1 LKSDAKAREYASAF
15 VNNDIL
21 SIKTLSIVDA
31 RELSGLGVSLGHR
44 TIIQH
49 NVNELL
55 TGTKKRRSF
64 QKFSGNFGFKL
75 HGMGQEFC
83 SCDLW
88 KSAVAEFL
96 GSAIFVFVVVGIIV
110 GSGLLPKTAG
120 EDLTFQS
127 TPLVSS
133 GTTTMRYLSVAIG
146 AGFAFGL
153 ASWVFAD
160 ISGGHITPAITFVH
174 LWTQSVTPIRWL
186 VYLAAQVAGAIIGTG
201 FVNTVSFHHFD
212 EAEGGQNVVQ
222 DGYGNGKTVGIEVL
236 TTFILCMV
244 ALSLSERRPKH
255 AKWFGHLILGFVFL
269 VVHLI
274 SIPIDGTSMNPA
286 RSFGT
291 SAVYQQWRF
300 QWAFWLGPAL
310 GSIIAAVFY
319 EILLREKPL
328 NSEESDER
336 SARKVRNESKTG

>member
-1 LKSDAKAREYASAF
+1 VGFHTGQSHPGAATTYEVIMGQFGIQLWKKDELGSWDLWRGVFGEFFASA
-15 VNNDIL
+15 V
-21 SIKTLSIVDA
+21 
-31 RELSGLGVSLGHR
+31 
-44 TIIQH
+44 
-49 NVNELL
+49 
-55 TGTKKRRSF
+55 
-64 QKFSGNFGFKL
+64 
-75 HGMGQEFC
+75 
-83 SCDLW
+83 
-88 KSAVAEFL
+88 
-96 GSAIFVFVVVGIIV
+96 FVFILNSIIV
-110 GSGLLPKTAG
+110 T
-120 EDLTFQS
+120 
-127 TPLVSS
+127 S
-133 GTTTMRYLSVAIG
+133 GTLESQDGGTTALPLTQLSVARYLSIAVG
-146 AGFAFGL
+146 AGFAF
-153 ASWVFAD
+153 AIANYTFFPS
-160 ISGGHITPAITFVH
+160 SGGHITPAITFVH